1 MCEYMRNI
9 HGFILEEVRV
19 AGRIL
24 RAETVPWILSAYP
37 LRAQLMG
44 IDGECYGLRLVFPAI
59 WKILSHVM

>member
-1 MCEYMRNI
+1 MCEYIRNI
-9 HGFILEEVRV
+9 HAFVLEEVCV

-59 WKILSHVM
+59 RKILGHMM